1 MTLSACEGRRQKT
14 FRGTKISH
22 LFHIRHRI
30 TTNQRHMTED
40 IRNKTYVSH
49 EDILSLNFIR
59 KPGAYVFRKYHKQGL
74 RSHIMEVLD
83 PEDVLKQQKGEMVD
97 GIRIFP
103 WAEPLKILRI
113 FRTKFSCVED
123 VFEEVQTLKIIEKY
137 LPKDSYAKSD
147 EFIADY
153 ILNDTKDFILCG
165 LQEYIQGEVLNPW
178 NPISAEQLGD
188 LLAQKEVTTPDEHR
202 AAPEQRIQN
211 FYKKVEH
218 FISCVKKMILEAR
231 YVPDFAGV
239 ENLLITSAGN
249 IKLVDIN
256 NISKVSFTADIR
268 LDDKGY
274 PVCDKSIE
282 AVAMLEKKLLGK
294 PIDRNEKLYQIF
306 LDPQRMK
313 DVGALEDKFH
323 LSAISKLVYR

>member
-1 MTLSACEGRRQKT
+1 MS
-14 FRGTKISH
+14 
-22 LFHIRHRI
+22 
-30 TTNQRHMTED
+30 ED
-40 IRNKTYVSH
+40 IREKSYITH

-74 RSHIMEVLD
+74 RSHIMEVLN
-83 PEDVLKQQKGEMVD
+83 PKDVSKQKNGEIVD
-97 GIRIFP
+97 GIRMFP
-103 WAEPLKILRI
+103 WAEPIRILRI
-113 FRTKFSCVED
+113 FRTKFPCI
-123 VFEEVQTLKIIEKY
+123 EEVFKETKTLKIIEKY
-137 LPKDSYAKSD
+137 LPKDAYAKSD

-153 ILNDTKDFILCG
+153 IFNDTKDFILCG
-165 LQEYIQGEVLNPW
+165 LQEFITGEVLNPW
-178 NPISAEQLGD
+178 DPLPKEQLANF
-188 LLAQKEVTTPDEHR
+188 LAQTDDKKPDGYR
-202 AAPEQRIQN
+202 DAKEQRIQK
-211 FYKKVEH
+211 FYKKVEQ
-218 FISCVKKMILEAR
+218 FIACVKKMILEAN

-239 ENLLITSAGN
+239 ENILITPAGD

-256 NISKVSFTADIR
+256 NISKVSFTADIS

-282 AVAMLEKKLLGK
+282 AISMLENKVLGK
-294 PIDRNEKLYQIF
+294 PIDRSEKLYQIF